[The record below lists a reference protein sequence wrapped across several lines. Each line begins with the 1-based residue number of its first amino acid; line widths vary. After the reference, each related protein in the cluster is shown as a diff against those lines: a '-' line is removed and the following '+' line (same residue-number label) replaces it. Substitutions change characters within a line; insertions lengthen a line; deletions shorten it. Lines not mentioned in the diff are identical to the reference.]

1 MSKLPLVFWLNEI
14 VWFIIIVQMPVI
26 AVHGLEPQEWG
37 TETRGALMREGQQMA
52 REIIMQI

>member
-1 MSKLPLVFWLNEI
+1 MFVFY
-14 VWFIIIVQMPVI
+14 WFIIIIQMPVI